1 MTAECISS
9 LRGASTSTYAQE
21 VCVYSSRTQQHDTRS
36 LHSTL
41 TTPSPSLACCPIGPK
56 PVKALHSNDGA
67 NSIFGEMSLLDPI
80 GKANAT
86 VSVPPHA
93 YCDSFIL
100 PAESFRS
107 IISTFPSFQKRV
119 EWIKR
124 EIPKWFDVK
133 IRAQCLNWV
142 PNWGPNHKLG
152 PKIEALPCNWGLAL

>member
-1 MTAECISS
+1 M
-9 LRGASTSTYAQE
+9 
-21 VCVYSSRTQQHDTRS
+21 
-36 LHSTL
+36 
-41 TTPSPSLACCPIGPK
+41 
-56 PVKALHSNDGA
+56 KALHSNDGA

-119 EWIKR
+119 ERIKR
-124 EIPKWFDVK
+124 EREQENAACAAAERDNELLSTCSSPSPSSAAHGCFD
-133 IRAQCLNWV
+133 A
-142 PNWGPNHKLG
+142 
-152 PKIEALPCNWGLAL
+152 

>member
-1 MTAECISS
+1 MCI
-9 LRGASTSTYAQE
+9 AAAHE
-21 VCVYSSRTQQHDTRS
+21 QHNTRS
-36 LHSTL
+36 LHSTH

-119 EWIKR
+119 ERIKR
-124 EIPKWFDVK
+124 EREQENAACAAVERDELLSTCSSPSSAAHGCF
-133 IRAQCLNWV
+133 
-142 PNWGPNHKLG
+142 
-152 PKIEALPCNWGLAL
+152 EA